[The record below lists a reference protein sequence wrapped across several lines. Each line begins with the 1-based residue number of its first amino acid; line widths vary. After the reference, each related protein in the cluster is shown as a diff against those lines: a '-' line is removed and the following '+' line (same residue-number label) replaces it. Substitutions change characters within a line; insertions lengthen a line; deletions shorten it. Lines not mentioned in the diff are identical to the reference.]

1 MSDIIHLLPDS
12 VANQIAAGEV
22 IQRPASAVKE
32 LLENAI
38 DAGSTTIQL
47 VIKDAGRTLIQVID
61 DGIGMSAT
69 DARLSFE
76 RHATSKIKSAD
87 DLFNLNTKGFRG
99 EALASIAAIAQ
110 VELKTKRENDELGTL
125 IRIEGSEVKEQE
137 PCSCTKGTSF
147 SVKNLFFNVPAR
159 RNFLKSN
166 AIEIKHIIDEFQ
178 RVALVHPE
186 IAFSMYNNGNEVF
199 NLNKGSFRQ
208 RIVGVF
214 GDKYN
219 QKLVPVSESTDI
231 VSIKGF
237 VSKPEFAKK
246 TRGEQFFFV
255 NNRFIKNAY
264 LNHAVQNAFD
274 QLLSSDQFPSYF
286 LNLTI
291 DPSKI
296 DINIHPTK
304 TEIKFEDERAIY
316 AIIRTS
322 VKQALGKNN
331 ISPTLDFEQ
340 EASFNI
346 PIFKSTDPIKVPS
359 IKVNPNYNPFQAE
372 DGKHR
377 TESKPPVK
385 NNSKDWGKL
394 YENFEVN
401 TLEIASSQKEHD
413 TEEVVEKQEN
423 QTILTNWDEAETS
436 VKKNFV
442 QLHKKFI
449 FAPLKSGFLIIDQQ
463 RAHERIL
470 FEHFLKN
477 LSTNK
482 SSSQQLLFP
491 ETVDFSS
498 ADAEML
504 TEIKYEI
511 IALGFVM
518 DKVGRNSFVI
528 SAVPAEIKDF
538 PIKQTL
544 ENLLDQLKSSAN
556 ELKLAKKEKL
566 ASSLAKSASIKSGQ
580 TLSEEEMSVLTDN
593 LFACEMPYHLPNGK
607 PIVITLDLDDLN
619 KQFNY

>member
-1 MSDIIHLLPDS
+1 
-12 VANQIAAGEV
+12 V
-22 IQRPASAVKE
+22 
-32 LLENAI
+32 
-38 DAGSTTIQL
+38 T
-47 VIKDAGRTLIQVID
+47 
-61 DGIGMSAT
+61 
-69 DARLSFE
+69 
-76 RHATSKIKSAD
+76 
-87 DLFNLNTKGFRG
+87 
-99 EALASIAAIAQ
+99 
-110 VELKTKRENDELGTL
+110 
-125 IRIEGSEVKEQE
+125 
-137 PCSCTKGTSF
+137 
-147 SVKNLFFNVPAR
+147 
-159 RNFLKSN
+159 
-166 AIEIKHIIDEFQ
+166 
-178 RVALVHPE
+178 
-186 IAFSMYNNGNEVF
+186 
-199 NLNKGSFRQ
+199 
-208 RIVGVF
+208 
-214 GDKYN
+214 
-219 QKLVPVSESTDI
+219 ESTDI
-231 VSIKGF
+231 VSIEGF

-264 LNHAVQNAFD
+264 LNHAIQSAFD

-291 DPSKI
+291 DPTKI

-346 PIFKSTDPIKVPS
+346 PIFKSTDPIKAPT
-359 IKVNPNYNPFQAE
+359 IKVNPNYNPFQSE
-372 DGKHR
+372 EVKHR

-385 NNSKDWGKL
+385 NNSRDWSKL
-394 YENFEVN
+394 YENFEVS
-401 TLEIASSQKEHD
+401 TAEIAANQKED
-413 TEEVVEKQEN
+413 DAEEIVEQQEN
-423 QTILTNWDEAETS
+423 QTILTNWDETETA

-442 QLHKKFI
+442 QLHKKYI

-477 LSTNK
+477 LSSNK

-518 DKVGRNSFVI
+518 DKVGRNSFVV

-544 ENLLDQLKSSAN
+544 ENLLEQLKSSSN
-556 ELKLAKKEKL
+556 ELKLEKKEKL

-607 PIVITLDLDDLN
+607 PIIITLDLDDLN

>member
-231 VSIKGF
+231 VSIEGF

-385 NNSKDWGKL
+385 NNQRDWSKL
-394 YENFEVN
+394 YENFEVS
-401 TLEIASSQKEHD
+401 TAEITANQQD
-413 TEEVVEKQEN
+413 NDAEEITEKQEN
-423 QTILTNWDEAETS
+423 QTILTNWDEAETA

-544 ENLLDQLKSSAN
+544 ENLLDQLKSNAN

>member
-1 MSDIIHLLPDS
+1 
-12 VANQIAAGEV
+12 
-22 IQRPASAVKE
+22 
-32 LLENAI
+32 
-38 DAGSTTIQL
+38 
-47 VIKDAGRTLIQVID
+47 
-61 DGIGMSAT
+61 
-69 DARLSFE
+69 
-76 RHATSKIKSAD
+76 
-87 DLFNLNTKGFRG
+87 
-99 EALASIAAIAQ
+99 
-110 VELKTKRENDELGTL
+110 
-125 IRIEGSEVKEQE
+125 
-137 PCSCTKGTSF
+137 
-147 SVKNLFFNVPAR
+147 
-159 RNFLKSN
+159 
-166 AIEIKHIIDEFQ
+166 
-178 RVALVHPE
+178 
-186 IAFSMYNNGNEVF
+186 
-199 NLNKGSFRQ
+199 
-208 RIVGVF
+208 
-214 GDKYN
+214 
-219 QKLVPVSESTDI
+219 
-231 VSIKGF
+231 
-237 VSKPEFAKK
+237 
-246 TRGEQFFFV
+246 
-255 NNRFIKNAY
+255 
-264 LNHAVQNAFD
+264 
-274 QLLSSDQFPSYF
+274 LLSSDQFPSYF

-291 DPSKI
+291 DPTKI

-346 PIFKSTDPIKVPS
+346 PIFKSTDPIKAPS
-359 IKVNPNYNPFQAE
+359 IKVNPNYNPFQSE
-372 DGKHR
+372 EGKHR

-385 NNSKDWGKL
+385 NNSRDWGKL
-394 YENFEVN
+394 YENFEVS
-401 TLEIASSQKEHD
+401 TAEIAANQKED
-413 TEEVVEKQEN
+413 DAEEIVQQQEN
-423 QTILTNWDEAETS
+423 QTILTNWDEAETA

-442 QLHKKFI
+442 QLHKKYI

-477 LSTNK
+477 LSSNK

-518 DKVGRNSFVI
+518 DKVGRNSFVV

-544 ENLLDQLKSSAN
+544 ENLLEQLKSSSN
-556 ELKLAKKEKL
+556 ELKLEKKEKL